1 MEFKKENWFY
11 ENRFVIAAFFCTA
24 IIMCITY
31 ILRHVYPFGDQIVLK
46 VDLYHQ
52 YAPYHEE
59 LRSRIMN
66 GQSIMYSWEGGLG
79 KEFVTQ
85 MAYYTA
91 SPISFLIL
99 LFPQKLLP
107 EALAF
112 FILIK
117 TCFSASFFAYYLKE
131 HFKKNDLSI
140 LVFGLLYAFTAFM
153 TGYYW
158 NVMWLDS
165 VALFPIVALGVER
178 LIHENKHILYY
189 VAITLT
195 MIVNFYMAVLVCVFT
210 GAYFLVVLFSN
221 YEWKRNQKVMISR
234 MIKFAIVSIIAALT
248 AMFILAPV
256 AIALGQTATSDT
268 NFPKFEIYE
277 NIYQLITNH
286 FIGARP
292 VVLAR
297 NEDLPNIYSG
307 VITMMLIPLYFFN
320 TKINKREKWLM
331 SALLIFMLL
340 CACIKPLDFIIHGL
354 HFPSNLPHRYTFIY
368 SFIMLYIAYKGL
380 LNIKSCDYI
389 FVVFAG
395 IFYGIVILIT
405 EFIMVPSILDID
417 RVLTNNDIII
427 NIIAMI
433 VYALIIYAYKNSKGD
448 ILGGIMGIILICV
461 FAECMFS
468 SYEGLDRTTSRES
481 YVKYIDGANEAVE
494 YIENK
499 EENND
504 EGGFYR
510 TEFRRFTSINDAAL
524 YHYNGFSQFSSLAPG
539 GISEFIGNLGIAATG
554 NSYRYYD
561 PTPLIDAM
569 FDIKY
574 VMNKDG
580 EINKDRYVFEQQFDN
595 VWVYRNDRSL
605 PLGFMVNSDIKDW
618 ETEDSMPFDVQN
630 EFIKKAAGIDSDMFT
645 PIVPDS
651 INKTYM
657 EVSEEI
663 DDNSFKYR
671 LTDPANLTLE
681 PTVTATFTSDKDQ
694 YMYVYVDAGN
704 TKRVKY
710 KTNSADED
718 RELSAG
724 KSLFDIGQVSA
735 GETITVNFALT
746 NKGEFEKTYRETGT
760 VKIYAASYN
769 DSVFQQAYDKL
780 NSNGFKI
787 SSFGDTHIEGTINA
801 PQDGVM
807 FTSIPYVDGWKVT
820 VDGEKVDK
828 ISIGHDGVIGVDV
841 PAGEHS
847 IVLQFKSKGLVPA
860 IIISFIGILLA
871 IGYTILDNAMQKKH
885 EQKLVTAAAF
895 DAEVSEVFAQSNKG
909 KYNKKNKKKR

>member
-1 MEFKKENWFY
+1 MENKKENWFY
-11 ENRFVIAAFFCTA
+11 SNRYVIAAFFCTA
-24 IIMCITY
+24 LIMCVTY

-52 YAPYHEE
+52 YAPFHEE
-59 LRSRIMN
+59 LRSRILN
-66 GQSIMYSWEGGLG
+66 GQSLMYSWEGGLG

-99 LFPQKLLP
+99 LFPQQLLP
-107 EALAF
+107 EALAA
-112 FILIK
+112 FILLK
-117 TCFSASFFAYYLKE
+117 TCFSASFFSYYLKE

-140 LVFGLLYAFTAFM
+140 LIFGLLYAFTAFM

-178 LIHENKHILYY
+178 LIHENKHVLYY
-189 VAITLT
+189 VSLTLT

-210 GAYFLVVLFSN
+210 AAYFLVVLFAN
-221 YEWKRNQKVMISR
+221 YEWKRNQQVMIAR
-234 MIKFAIVSIIAALT
+234 MVKFGIVSIIAALT

-277 NIYQLITNH
+277 NVYQLITNH

-297 NEDLPNIYSG
+297 NEDLPNVYSG

-331 SALLIFMLL
+331 SMLLIFMLL
-340 CACIKPLDFIIHGL
+340 CACIKPLDFMIHGF

-380 LNIKSCDYI
+380 LNIKSCKFE

-395 IFYGIVILIT
+395 ILYTIVILVT
-405 EFIMVPSILDID
+405 EYIMVPAILDID
-417 RVLTNNDIII
+417 RVLSDTDILI
-427 NIIAMI
+427 NIAAMFI
-433 VYALIIYAYKNSKGD
+433 YGGIIYIYSNSKPQN
-448 ILGGIMGIILICV
+448 LGGILGIIFICV

-468 SYEGLDRTTSRES
+468 SHQGLDRTTSREA
-481 YVKYIDGANEAVE
+481 YVKYIDNADDAVAYMNE
-494 YIENK
+494 K
-499 EENND
+499 EK
-504 EGGFYR
+504 GGFYR

-561 PTPLIDAM
+561 PTALIDAM
-569 FDIKY
+569 FNIKY

-580 EINKDRYVFEQQFDN
+580 EIKNERYVFEKQFDN
-595 VWVYRNDRSL
+595 VWIYRNDRAL
-605 PLGFMVNSDIKDW
+605 PLGFMVSSDIKNW
-618 ETEDSMPFDVQN
+618 QTEDSQPFDVQN
-630 EFIKKAAGIDSDMFT
+630 NFIKQGAGVNKDMFT
-645 PIVPDS
+645 PIKPDS
-651 INKTYM
+651 INKTFM
-657 EVSEEI
+657 EVTEEL
-663 DDNSFKYR
+663 DDNSFKYS
-671 LTDPANLTLE
+671 LTDPANLNNE
-681 PTVTATFTSDKDQ
+681 PTVTAEFTSDKDQ
-694 YMYVYVDAGN
+694 YMFVYVDAGN
-704 TKRVKY
+704 AKRVKY
-710 KTNSADED
+710 KTDSANED

-724 KSLFDIGQVSA
+724 KSLFDIGHVKA
-735 GETITVNFALT
+735 GEKINVNFALT
-746 NKGEFEKTYRETGT
+746 NKGEFEKTYRKDGT

-769 DSVFQQAYDKL
+769 DAVFQEAFDKL
-780 NSNGFKI
+780 NQNTYNI
-787 SSFGDTHIEGTINA
+787 TSFEDTHIEGTVNA
-801 PQDGVM
+801 AEDGVM

-820 VDGEKVDK
+820 VDGESVDK
-828 ISIGHDGVIGVDV
+828 VSIGADGVIGVDI
-841 PAGEHS
+841 PKGEHT
-847 IVLQFKSKGLVPA
+847 VVFQFKSKGLIPSVV
-860 IIISFIGILLA
+860 ISLIGILLA
-871 IGYTILDNAMQKKH
+871 VAYTIIDSKIKKNH
-885 EQKLVTAAAF
+885 QLKLVAAAAF
-895 DAEVSEVFAQSNKG
+895 DAEVSQVISNK
-909 KYNKKNKKKR
+909 NKNNKKKR

>member
-1 MEFKKENWFY
+1 MENKKESWLIS
-11 ENRFVIAAFFCTA
+11 NRFVIGAFICTA

-52 YAPYHEE
+52 YAPFHEE
-59 LRSRIMN
+59 LRSRIIN
-66 GQSIMYSWEGGLG
+66 GQSLMYSWEGGLG

-117 TCFSASFFAYYLKE
+117 TCFSASFFTYYLKE

-140 LVFGLLYAFTAFM
+140 LIFGLLYAFTAFM

-210 GAYFLVVLFSN
+210 AAYFMVVLFAN
-221 YEWKRNQKVMISR
+221 YEWKRNSKVMISR
-234 MIKFAIVSIIAALT
+234 MIKFAIVSIVAALT

-268 NFPKFEIYE
+268 NFPKFEIYQ
-277 NIYQLITNH
+277 NVYQLITNH

-297 NEDLPNIYSG
+297 NEDLPNVYSG

-340 CACIKPLDFIIHGL
+340 CACIKPLDFIIHGM

-368 SFIMLYIAYKGL
+368 SFIMLYIAYKGFI
-380 LNIKSCDYI
+380 NIKSCKFE
-389 FVVFAG
+389 FVVYAA
-395 IFYGIVILIT
+395 ILYTVVILVT
-405 EFIMVPSILDID
+405 EYIMVPAILDID
-417 RVLTNNDIII
+417 RVLTDSDIII
-427 NIIAMI
+427 NIVAMI
-433 VYALIIYAYKNSKGD
+433 GYAFIIYAYSKSKPEMIGGL
-448 ILGGIMGIILICV
+448 LGVIFICV

-468 SYEGLDRTTSRES
+468 SEQGLDRTTDREA
-481 YVKYIDGANEAVE
+481 YVKYIDGADDAVNYMNEK
-494 YIENK
+494 EN
-499 EENND
+499 
-504 EGGFYR
+504 GQFYR

-524 YHYNGFSQFSSLAPG
+524 YHYRGFSQFSSLAPG
-539 GISEFIGNLGIAATG
+539 GISDFIGNIGIAATG

-561 PTPLIDAM
+561 PTPLVDAM
-569 FDIKY
+569 FDLKY

-580 EINKDRYVFEQQFDN
+580 EINKERYVFEQQFNN
-595 VWVYRNDRSL
+595 VWIYRNDRVL
-605 PLGFMVNSDIKDW
+605 PLGFMVNSDVKNW
-618 ETEDSMPFDVQN
+618 KTEDSQPFDVQN
-630 EFIKKAAGIDSDMFT
+630 NFVKQAAGVNKDMFT
-645 PIVPDS
+645 LIKADS
-651 INKTYM
+651 VNKTYM
-657 EVSEEI
+657 DVTEQI
-663 DDNSFKYR
+663 DDNSFKYS
-671 LTDPANLTLE
+671 LTEPANLSLE

-694 YMYVYVDAGN
+694 YLYVYVDAGN

-710 KTNSADED
+710 RTNTANED

-724 KSLFDIGQVSA
+724 KSMFDIGQVSA
-735 GETITVNFALT
+735 GETITVEFSLT
-746 NKGEFEKTYRETGT
+746 NKGEFEKTYRKNGT

-769 DSVFQQAYDKL
+769 DSVFQEAYDNL
-780 NSNGFKI
+780 NQNTYNI
-787 SSFGDTHIEGTINA
+787 TSFEDTHIEGTVNA
-801 PQDGVM
+801 PEDGVM
-807 FTSIPYVDGWKVT
+807 FTSIPYVDGWQVT
-820 VDGEKVDK
+820 VDGQSVDK
-828 ISIGHDGVIGVDV
+828 VSIGENGVIGVDV
-841 PAGEHS
+841 PAGEHTV
-847 IVLQFKSKGLVPA
+847 VLQFKSKGLIPSV
-860 IIISFIGILLA
+860 IVSLIGLILAVL
-871 IGYTILDNAMQKKH
+871 YTLVDNKMKKTK
-885 EQKLVTAAAF
+885 ELKLVAAAAF
-895 DAEVSEVFAQSNKG
+895 DAEVNDTIASKKFSGKNK
-909 KYNKKNKKKR
+909 YKNKKKR